1 MTITYLKTSKIN
13 YPRNFQFLHYSTP
26 KLHINFQLEIPSMTH
41 LIPNSIKSSSTDLK
55 KRAKMSHRLLK
66 RLETWVTTFFMILY
80 RLVAFLNISVKGILK
95 ILKKSYVS
103 ILQSGYIFKKIK
115 QKSKMPLKL
124 CRITKFQA
132 VWMTGCAWKRRWL
145 CAIYCWSL
153 GNFRKNSVFML
164 KISQNR

>member
-1 MTITYLKTSKIN
+1 
-13 YPRNFQFLHYSTP
+13 
-26 KLHINFQLEIPSMTH
+26 MTH
-41 LIPNSIKSSSTDLK
+41 LIPNLIKSSSTDLK

-115 QKSKMPLKL
+115 QKSKIPLKL
-124 CRITKFQA
+124 CRFTKFQA
-132 VWMTGCAWKRRWL
+132 VWITGTAWKRRWL

-153 GNFRKNSVFML
+153 GSHPLQVESLISEICINLATVNSFQVFSQDIVQPPARKICIQCVSFGAGVF
-164 KISQNR
+164 